1 MDINL
6 NIKIKKNITNKLF
19 FITSLVLLVFLIF
32 SLAFQSMFFGDFY
45 LKRKT
50 NNLKEDVVKFKLNYS
65 YNITDDYKLYS
76 SMQSFEAMNN
86 AKIAV
91 LSNVGEIVY
100 LPNPKN
106 QLDDTRKSTLH
117 NILKDLIDNGTF
129 SDVLTGK
136 KETVTTLI
144 NDYNLNSKNIVCISA
159 ISLKEKNDAIIIAY
173 SPFQPIEEA
182 SSIIKSFYIYLAL
195 FALVVIIVLSII
207 YTNIISKP
215 LVKINQVALKLSN
228 LNFSETCPIESEDE
242 IGNLAKT
249 LNFLS
254 KNLSNALDDLKIKN
268 KKLEEDIEKERE
280 LEKLRKDF
288 IAGASHE
295 LKTPIGIISGYAEG
309 IKDGIVDHKDQGVYL
324 DIIIDEAE
332 KMNKLVMDML
342 ELSKL
347 EAGKID
353 LHIIDFSLTELTEEV
368 LVKNSVDI
376 NKNNLTVVKNYSP
389 TEDLY
394 VQGDDFKI
402 EQVLTNFVTNAIK
415 YSEPNNQIII
425 DIKPV
430 EEDKIYFSIEN
441 TGAHIPDSD
450 INKIWTQFYRGDT
463 SRNRGSRSTG
473 LGLSIVKN
481 LLQAHESEFGVMN
494 TENGV
499 KFYFTLKK
507 SKEIDEVEEI

>member
-1 MDINL
+1 M
-6 NIKIKKNITNKLF
+6 KKSISKRLFIITFGIIIFLTLF
-19 FITSLVLLVFLIF
+19 TMIFQITF
-32 SLAFQSMFFGDFY
+32 FQEFY
-45 LKRKT
+45 YKRKS
-50 NNLKEDVVKFKLNYS
+50 NDLSNAVLKFRALYS
-65 YNITDDYKLYS
+65 YDIKNTDSLYRALS
-76 SMQSFEAMNN
+76 LFELENN
-86 AKIAV
+86 AKIGIYSIDSTPKYVPDPANKNSEAV
-91 LSNVGEIVY
+91 DLLNDIFNELYSDQDFAKTLLNSNSGVTTEFKSRKYSTKYIVY
-100 LPNPKN
+100 MVP
-106 QLDDTRKSTLH
+106 
-117 NILKDLIDNGTF
+117 F
-129 SDVLTGK
+129 S
-136 KETVTTLI
+136 
-144 NDYNLNSKNIVCISA
+144 LNSKNDS
-159 ISLKEKNDAIIIAY
+159 IIIAIT
-173 SPFQPIEEA
+173 SFQAIEEA
-182 SSIIKSFYIYLAL
+182 SALIKDFYKYIILI
-195 FALVVIIVLSII
+195 VIVIGLILS
-207 YTNIISKP
+207 YVFSNLISKP
-215 LVKINQVALKLSN
+215 LVK
-228 LNFSETCPIESEDE
+228 LNKSAKKMSAMDFSEKCDIEREDE

-368 LVKNSVDI
+368 LVKNSVEI
-376 NKNNLTVVKNYSP
+376 NKNNLTVIKNYSP
-389 TEDLY
+389 TNDLY

>member
-1 MDINL
+1 MGL
-6 NIKIKKNITNKLF
+6 SKNSTGIG
-19 FITSLVLLVFLIF
+19 VLSGEKGKV
-32 SLAFQSMFFGDFY
+32 S
-45 LKRKT
+45 
-50 NNLKEDVVKFKLNYS
+50 
-65 YNITDDYKLYS
+65 DDYKYKIGLAGNPNVGKSTVFNALTGLNQHTGNWPGKTVAKAEGYYEFKDSTIKIVDLPGTYS
-76 SMQSFEAMNN
+76 L
-86 AKIAV
+86 
-91 LSNVGEIVY
+91 LSNSEEEEIARDY
-100 LPNPKN
+100 
-106 QLDDTRKSTLH
+106 
-117 NILKDLIDNGTF
+117 ICF
-129 SDVLTGK
+129 
-136 KETVTTLI
+136 
-144 NDYNLNSKNIVCISA
+144 NDPDIVVVVADATSLERNLNLFIQISEITEKA
-159 ISLKEKNDAIIIAY
+159 ILC
-173 SPFQPIEEA
+173 
-182 SSIIKSFYIYLAL
+182 
-195 FALVVIIVLSII
+195 V
-207 YTNIISKP
+207 
-215 LVKINQVALKLSN
+215 N
-228 LNFSETCPIESEDE
+228 L
-242 IGNLAKT
+242 
-249 LNFLS
+249 
-254 KNLSNALDDLKIKN
+254 
-268 KKLEEDIEKERE
+268 
-280 LEKLRKDF
+280 
-288 IAGASHE
+288 
-295 LKTPIGIISGYAEG
+295 
-309 IKDGIVDHKDQGVYL
+309 
-324 DIIIDEAE
+324 IDEAE

-376 NKNNLTVVKNYSP
+376 NKNNLTVIKNYSP
-389 TEDLY
+389 NEDLY

-430 EEDKIYFSIEN
+430 EEDKIHFSIEN